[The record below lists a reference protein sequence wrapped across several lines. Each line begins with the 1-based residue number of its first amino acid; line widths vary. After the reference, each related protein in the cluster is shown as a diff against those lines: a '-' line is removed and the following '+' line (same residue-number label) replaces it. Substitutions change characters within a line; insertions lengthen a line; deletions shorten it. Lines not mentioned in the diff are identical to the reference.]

1 MRGLRQGMEFV
12 LRGRLGT
19 FEPNA
24 DVFVDDDGRQVV
36 AVLDVAGAD
45 ADSLGVGFDEQYLYV
60 RGRRREAVRL
70 RHGSFVQ
77 KEIASGD
84 FARRIGLP
92 VPVEYDGAVAS
103 YVDGLL
109 IVALPIAATAYRRP
123 ARTELHILV
132 KRTDV

>member
-1 MRGLRQGMEFV
+1 MEFV

-19 FEPNA
+19 FEPNV
-24 DVFVDDDGRQVV
+24 DVFVDEDGRQVV
-36 AVLDVAGAD
+36 AVFDVAGAD
-45 ADSLGVGFDEQYLYV
+45 PESLAVGFDEQYLYV

-84 FARRIGLP
+84 FSRRIGLP
-92 VPVEYDGAVAS
+92 VAVEYEGAAAS

-109 IVALPIAATAYRRP
+109 IVALPIAVTAYRRP

-132 KRTDV
+132 KRTHT

>member
-1 MRGLRQGMEFV
+1 MEFL
-12 LRGRLGT
+12 LRGRLGA

-36 AVLDVAGAD
+36 AVVDVAGAD
-45 ADSLGVGFDEQYLYV
+45 PESLRVGFDEQYLYV

-84 FARRIGLP
+84 FARRIALP
-92 VPVEYDGAVAS
+92 VAVEYEGAVAD
-103 YVDGLL
+103 YIDGLL

-132 KRTDV
+132 KRTHV